1 LKKSYNNYIII
12 KVFPTNS
19 HGMSETCS
27 SIIHL
32 VDPTEEFY
40 DQDPLK
46 WKNIVETLFMK
57 TLILANNLKF
67 ESIAIPILDL
77 CLKYFF

>member
-1 LKKSYNNYIII
+1 
-12 KVFPTNS
+12 
-19 HGMSETCS
+19 MSENCS

-46 WKNIVETLFMK
+46 WKKIVETLFMK

-77 CLKYFF
+77 C